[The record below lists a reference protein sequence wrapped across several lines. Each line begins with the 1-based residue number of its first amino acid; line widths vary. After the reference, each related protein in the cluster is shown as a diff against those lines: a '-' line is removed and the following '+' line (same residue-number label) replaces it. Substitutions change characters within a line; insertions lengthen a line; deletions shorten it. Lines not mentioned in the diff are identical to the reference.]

1 MYPTSAMKA
10 ALSAVSASKALGNTV
25 VVSLTYLRLSPALS
39 FAADA
44 LAYQKQPAKKL
55 NKHMV

>member
-1 MYPTSAMKA
+1 MKA
-10 ALSAVSASKALGNTV
+10 ASPAISAAKGAENTI

-44 LAYQKQPAKKL
+44 LAY
-55 NKHMV
+55 